1 MRDVLQWISLLVS
14 VITLVAIFRRTRKYG
29 ERRSDWLAFIVI
41 SILTMIFYIAVFID
55 QQHDVMNAS
64 DVSSTLR
71 MAVQGI
77 LLAFVLYSPRRIAL

>member
-1 MRDVLQWISLLVS
+1 VRDVFQFISLLVS
-14 VITLVAIFRRTRKYG
+14 AITLIAIFRRTRKYG
-29 ERRSDWLAFIVI
+29 EKRRDWLAFIVI
-41 SILTMIFYIAVFID
+41 SALTIFFYIAVFID

-71 MAVQGI
+71 LAVQGI